1 MLKSLETYRIL
12 ATFSLINKYFWKTKI
27 GPIFSIV
34 LPFIFMLIYF
44 VLGSSSNS
52 SDKLSYFISGFPA
65 YLSMSIIPLSI
76 VTLPSMNIEFK
87 NSILL
92 RKIKTSGINKFEY
105 NLICL
110 IYFFVASIVFSII
123 TIILFLL
130 FCVNNIQK
138 LDSINW
144 GTLTYG
150 IIILSLVSICFGMFI
165 STFIKTSLS
174 AQLIGFAIFIITLT
188 FSGQFIPIQ
197 VISSVDAIKYISLL
211 SPLNYA
217 TNIFNVASLSATNG
231 SSNSIFD
238 FVNDFSFAGFEGQ
251 SILLYNVWQK
261 IVFTFVPFL
270 LIAVFET
277 LSIYFFKWTGR

>member
-1 MLKSLETYRIL
+1 MLKRWEKYRIL

-34 LPFIFMLIYF
+34 LPFIFMVIYF
-44 VLGSSSNS
+44 VLGSSSDS
-52 SDKLSYFISGFPA
+52 GDKLSYFINGFPT

-76 VTLPSMNIEFK
+76 ITLPSMNIEFK

-92 RKIKTSGINKFEY
+92 RKIKTSGIDKFEY
-105 NLICL
+105 NLICI
-110 IYFFVASIVFSII
+110 IYFFIASILFSII
-123 TIILFLL
+123 TIILFAL
-130 FCVNNIQK
+130 FSASDISR
-138 LDSINW
+138 LGSINW

-150 IIILSLVSICFGMFI
+150 IIFLSLVSISFGMFI

-174 AQLIGFAIFIITLT
+174 SQLIGFAIFILTLT
-188 FSGQFIPIQ
+188 LSGQFIPVQ
-197 VISSVDAIKYISLL
+197 VISGVEAIKYISLL

-217 TNIFNVASLSATNG
+217 TNIFNVASLNAING

-238 FVNDFSFAGFEGQ
+238 FSNDFIFAGFSNQ
-251 SILLYNVWQK
+251 PITLYNVWQK
-261 IVFTFVPFL
+261 VLFVFAPFV
-270 LIAVFET
+270 LIGAFEA

>member
-1 MLKSLETYRIL
+1 MLKRWEKYRIL

-34 LPFIFMLIYF
+34 LPFIFMVIYF
-44 VLGSSSNS
+44 VLGSSSDS
-52 SDKLSYFISGFPA
+52 KDKLGYFINGFPA

-105 NLICL
+105 NLICI
-110 IYFFVASIVFSII
+110 IYFFIASILFSII
-123 TIILFLL
+123 TIILFAL
-130 FCVNNIQK
+130 FSVSDISR
-138 LDSINW
+138 LGSINW

-150 IIILSLVSICFGMFI
+150 IILLSLVSISFGMFI

-174 AQLIGFAIFIITLT
+174 SQLIGFAIFILTLT
-188 FSGQFIPIQ
+188 LSGQFIPVD
-197 VISSVDAIKYISLL
+197 VISGVEAIKYISLL

-217 TNIFNVASLSATNG
+217 TNIFNIASLKAVSHST
-231 SSNSIFD
+231 NSIFD
-238 FVNDFSFAGFEGQ
+238 FTNDFIFTGF
-251 SILLYNVWQK
+251 SDKPITLYNVWQK
-261 IVFTFVPFL
+261 ILFAFAPFL
-270 LIAVFET
+270 LIGVFET
-277 LSIYFFKWTGR
+277 LSIHFFKWTGR